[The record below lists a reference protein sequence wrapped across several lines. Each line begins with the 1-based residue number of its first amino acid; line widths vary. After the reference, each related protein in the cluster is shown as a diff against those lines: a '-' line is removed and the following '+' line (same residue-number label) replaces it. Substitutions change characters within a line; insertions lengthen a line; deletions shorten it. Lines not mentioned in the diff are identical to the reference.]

1 LNLLKYYDNIKKFG
15 FGEAI
20 PLAPGISS
28 HSGNLP
34 RLSELRVPAELA
46 NLSFGQGKLT
56 ASPLSICRF
65 TVSIADGGV
74 LPPVRLVMGLADDI
88 ESFKSDEP
96 LSGERVMSEE
106 TAAFLRYALYDTI
119 QKSVRTAIP
128 TGVLAAGKTSTAQ
141 TGQFKPDGTEIVRV
155 WFTGF
160 FPYYTPK
167 YAVTVICEDG
177 ISGTLTAAP
186 VFADIATK
194 ITEYDKHKN
203 ITEKLL

>member
-1 LNLLKYYDNIKKFG
+1 M
-15 FGEAI
+15 
-20 PLAPGISS
+20 
-28 HSGNLP
+28 
-34 RLSELRVPAELA
+34 SELRVPAELA

-56 ASPLSICRF
+56 ASPLQICRF

-88 ESFKSDEP
+88 ESFSFEKP
-96 LSGERVMSEE
+96 LSGERVMSER
-106 TAAFLRYALYDTI
+106 TAAFLRYAMYDTI

-128 TGVLAAGKTSTAQ
+128 TGVTAAGKTSTAQ
-141 TGQFKPDGTEIVRV
+141 TGQYKPDGTEIVRV

-160 FPYYTPK
+160 FPYVKPK

-194 ITEYDKHKN
+194 ITEHEN
-203 ITEKLL
+203 R